1 MKKTQWKDTIRN
13 IGKRKVSF
21 LSICIIV
28 ALGVATYLG
37 ITYTGA
43 ALENSGSRYHVDHN
57 TADFEMTATL
67 GITDDDVRTVCSVED
82 VEDAEGV
89 YMTSGQINKGNVHSD
104 VDILSLTDRI
114 SRAELLSGRMPETPD
129 ECVVEDKILKKMN
142 GKVGDTISLCSS
154 TGVAAEYLRQ
164 KDYVITGT
172 VIHPDHI
179 TTNIYGNP
187 YVLVQPAA
195 FDTEQTEDGYMK
207 MYVRLTDTLHGN
219 IFKKKY
225 ADLVKPV
232 TERLENLSVERAEIR
247 DIEIH
252 DKISKEIQDNED
264 KLKSA
269 KEQLNAAKKRLE
281 DGKKK
286 LTHAK
291 EKLDE
296 GKKQLTAGK
305 KKLAEGKKKLA
316 EGRKK
321 LADAKKQLAEG
332 KRKLD
337 DAQKKIEENKKKI
350 FNTLTNYLQKWK
362 RSSGSKK
369 KYIKIVIDDAERYN
383 YMSSFEENI
392 KTICK
397 RRKIPAK
404 YEDMILKEWKQNA
417 EFGKYRKKL
426 DAFADAYSLYNE
438 KKAEYLKGEKE
449 YRKNYDEYQKKYK
462 EYQKGLKK
470 YKASKKLYKKKMNQY
485 RRGLKTFRKNKKEY
499 QENWKKYHE
508 GVKRLDTEKHKLKTM
523 KKCVWFQF
531 GIKAKPSYSD
541 LSLNAENIS
550 SLALSFALL
559 FVLVGAMVCYAT
571 IGRIVEEQRNLLGG
585 MKALGLTNLEIF
597 KKYLFFGIGAALI
610 GIISGILLAYFA
622 FQPLIL
628 RGYQGIY
635 VFGKAPKAFVI
646 SDTILVSVIGLGLAA
661 AAAYLACSR
670 LLKTPAIHLMNDE
683 MPKKK
688 KQNKKGAA
696 RISSK
701 FSLFSRL
708 IFRNMW
714 MDKKRVMTTIIG
726 VAGCT
731 ALLVIG
737 FSLKFSVEGVPKI
750 QYGKIVTY
758 DRKVSFNPDKGEDVA
773 EQMSRIF
780 DEADVESMKL
790 YDAFAFYS
798 IGGTDNMVEI
808 LAADVD
814 QLQNFY
820 SLLDPKTDEPV
831 PYSNEGVL
839 IQKRMAEVY
848 DLKAGDVIQLYDSTG
863 EKKEAVIAGIFEN
876 YSGRTMVM
884 SQEYFEKVFEKE
896 CRPNS
901 FFLKTDNCDEAALK
915 DKLAGANGFMSY
927 DSLESTKSFF
937 ESTSKILNGVVG
949 LLTFMAAVM
958 ALVVLLNLASMYVTQ
973 KKTELIIMRIN
984 GFTVRETIG
993 YIARETVA
1001 TTILGLAAGIGVGAF
1016 LAYLIIRQLEKPELQ
1031 LIRDVSVEACALSV
1045 GITIIFSAIVNYIA
1059 LRKVKHFKVTDIL

>member
-1 MKKTQWKDTIRN
+1 MKKTQQKDTIRN

-43 ALENSGSRYHVDHN
+43 ALEKSGSRYHVDHN

-67 GITDDDVRTVCSVED
+67 GITDDDVRAVCSVED

-142 GKVGDTISLCSS
+142 GKLGDTISLCSS

-207 MYVRLTDTLHGN
+207 MYVRLTDKLHGN

-232 TERLENLSVERAEIR
+232 TERLENLSVERAKIR

-252 DKISKEIQDNED
+252 DKMSKEIQDNED

-269 KEQLNAAKKRLE
+269 MERLSVAKKRLE
-281 DGKKK
+281 KGKKILALAKEKLKDGKKQLAVGKKK
-286 LTHAK
+286 LA
-291 EKLDE
+291 D
-296 GKKQLTAGK
+296 GKKQLAEGRKKLTDAK
-305 KKLAEGKKKLA
+305 KKLAEGKKKL
-316 EGRKK
+316 
-321 LADAKKQLAEG
+321 DS
-332 KRKLD
+332 
-337 DAQKKIEENKKKI
+337 AQKKIEKKKKKA
-350 FNTLTNYLQKWK
+350 FNTLIKKFNRKQK
-362 RSSGSKK
+362 SSLGSKK
-369 KYIKIVIDDAERYN
+369 KYIKIVIDDADHYN
-383 YMSSFEENI
+383 YLKSFEENI
-392 KTICK
+392 KAVCE
-397 RRKIPAK
+397 RRKIPEK
-404 YEDMILKEWKQNA
+404 YRNMILKEWKQNPKL
-417 EFGKYRKKL
+417 EKYKKKL

-438 KKAEYLKGEKE
+438 KNAEYLKGEKQ
-449 YRKNYDEYQKKYK
+449 YRKNHD

-470 YKASKKLYKKKMNQY
+470 YKAAKKLYKKRMNKY
-485 RRGLKTFRKNKKEY
+485 RSGLEIFRKNKTEH
-499 QENWKKYHE
+499 QENWKKYKE
-508 GVKRLDTEKHKLKTM
+508 GLKRLDTAKHKMKTM

-585 MKALGLTNLEIF
+585 MKALGFTNLEIF

-635 VFGKAPKAFVI
+635 VFGKTPKAFVI

-683 MPKKK
+683 MPKKM

-714 MDKKRVMTTIIG
+714 MDKKRVMTTIVG

-758 DRKVSFNPDKGEDVA
+758 DRKVSFNPDEGEDVA
-773 EQMSRIF
+773 EQMSQIF
-780 DEADVESMKL
+780 DEAGAESMKL

-798 IGGTDNMVEI
+798 IDGTDNMVEI

-831 PYSNEGVL
+831 TYSNEGVL

-848 DLKAGDVIQLYDSTG
+848 DLQAGDVIQLYDSTG
-863 EKKEAVIAGIFEN
+863 EKKEAVVAGIFEN

-884 SQEYFEKVFEKE
+884 SRECFEKVFEKE
-896 CRPNS
+896 CRPNC
-901 FFLKTDNCDEAALK
+901 FFLKTGNCDEAALR
-915 DKLAGANGFMSY
+915 DKLADANGFMSY

-1001 TTILGLAAGIGVGAF
+1001 TTILGLAAGVGVGAF

-1059 LRKVKHFKVTDIL
+1059 LRKVKHFKVTDIF